1 MIMIKSLDPMQ
12 IQSEISV
19 GLTEDRNDLGLRLT
33 DRSSLQTIEVATVD
47 PLYDPTN
54 WDRLVYSHPDFNFF
68 HTAAWAK
75 VLCKTYGHTPLF
87 LHVTHSG
94 KSLAL
99 LPLMEINSPFT
110 GRRGVS
116 LPFSDFCE
124 PLVFGRWGQE
134 ALIEVLLQLGRSRKW
149 RYFELRGGRKT
160 LPASAAASIKYYGHK
175 LDLTVGVEELFG
187 RFESSVRRAV
197 RKAEKSGLA
206 VEVTN
211 SYEAMLDFY
220 HLHVRT
226 RRRHGLPPQPLS
238 FFLNIHEE
246 VIGAGLGFITL
257 VKSGARLGAAAV
269 FFHAGRSAL
278 YKFGASDERIQ
289 ELRGNNLVMWEGIK
303 RLAGIGLKT
312 LHFGR
317 TSLTNDG
324 LRKFKLSWG
333 TEEEMIEYFRFA
345 IGADLWVNSHD
356 NAHAF
361 HNRLFCRLPLPINRL
376 AGALI
381 YPHLD

>member
-1 MIMIKSLDPMQ
+1 MIKSSYCVQ
-12 IQSEISV
+12 IQSEIPV
-19 GLTEDRNDLGLRLT
+19 GLTDNRNAVGLRVS
-33 DRSSLQTIEVATVD
+33 DRSSLQTIDVATVD

-68 HTAAWAK
+68 HTAAWTK
-75 VLCKTYGHTPLF
+75 VLCKTYGHIPLF
-87 LHVTHSG
+87 LHVTHAG

-99 LPLMEINSPFT
+99 LPFMEINSPFT

-175 LDLTVGVEELFG
+175 LDLTVGVEGLFA
-187 RFESSVRRAV
+187 RFESSARRAI

-206 VEVTN
+206 VEAANT
-211 SYEAMLDFY
+211 YEAMQDFY
-220 HLHVRT
+220 QLHVRT
-226 RRRHGLPPQPLS
+226 RRRHGLPPQPWS

-246 VIGAGLGFITL
+246 VIRAGLGFITL
-257 VKSGARLGAAAV
+257 VKSGARLVAAAV
-269 FFHAGRSAL
+269 FFYSGGTAL

-317 TSLTNDG
+317 TSLSKDG
-324 LRKFKLSWG
+324 LRRFKLSWG

-345 IGADLWVNSHD
+345 IGPDVWVNSRD